1 MRTLVSLSDAVTADP
16 TTDVAAVVI
25 ENQLAVA
32 MYRPHDDFL
41 AAIRDCVTGTSS
53 GCLPRFSNVS
63 RQSTFRT
70 RNGDEMETVQH
81 EIEVSYLKPG
91 TFGMESIQKLTANFD
106 MAMRFS
112 EIACSFGFIK
122 KECQQAD
129 HRSNDVY
136 CHPESG
142 AHMRLWIPTVEACT
156 SARLVLDVPLNGPCQ
171 LYY

>member
-16 TTDVAAVVI
+16 TTEVAAVVI

-41 AAIRDCVTGTSS
+41 AAIRECVTGTSS

-63 RQSTFRT
+63 RQSQFTT
-70 RNGDEMETVQH
+70 RDGSLVETVQH
-81 EIEVSYLKPG
+81 EIEVNYLEPG
-91 TFGMESIQKLTANFD
+91 TFGMASIQKLTANFD

-112 EIACSFGFIK
+112 EIACSFGFVK

-129 HRSNDVY
+129 HRSNDIY

-142 AHMRLWIPTVEACT
+142 ANMRIWIPTVEACT
-156 SARLVLDVPLNGPCQ
+156 SARLVLDVPLNGPFK